1 MMKELGTGVKI
12 LGIVAVMATAFAR
25 PLDAQQI
32 HRWQAFLGCWI
43 STDPGVANSVLC
55 FKPDGAGVEV
65 STVVDGEPASTES
78 LLADGREQ
86 TIQTEGCTGFRSV
99 EFSLDGRRVFT
110 RSRVACA
117 DETRSNS
124 GVMAFV
130 APDRWVDVRS
140 IEIGGEPVTWLL
152 EYRPVDPEWFY
163 EHGIQHPSV
172 LDRQTVPAMRLRA
185 SQPIRTADVEEAASR
200 IAPGAVEMWVAV
212 QPSEFALDAAEIVR
226 LADTGMPTSL
236 IDVMV
241 AVSYPDR
248 FVVSLDGAATIY
260 EPELEPSTVR
270 FSVAPRGPYR
280 SYFFDPYFI
289 SGPYRYGRYAYPDYG
304 YYVSRLGGFPVYSV
318 YVPAMIVI
326 QPRSPSSRG
335 RMVNDRGYIRRTSEP
350 RSARPVDGGSSG
362 SRRGSTVSTSPPGRN
377 SSPTVR
383 SAPAGGVPSRT
394 ARPRSPARVSAP
406 TVRSAPAI
414 GVPSRTARPS
424 PPPRASAPTARPSPP
439 PRASAPTARPSP
451 PPRASAPTARR
462 SPPPRASA
470 PAARRSPPPRASAPA
485 ARPSPPPSS
494 SPEVRSPSSGSASP
508 RVDSSGGTST
518 GRTARP
524 RN

>member
-280 SYFFDPYFI
+280 SYFSTRTSYRDPIVTAGTRTRTTDTTF
-289 SGPYRYGRYAYPDYG
+289 PDWAG
-304 YYVSRLGGFPVYSV
+304 SPSIPFMCR
-318 YVPAMIVI
+318 
-326 QPRSPSSRG
+326 PRSSSSRG
-335 RMVNDRGYIRRTSEP
+335 LRRPAEGWSMTAVTS
-350 RSARPVDGGSSG
+350 
-362 SRRGSTVSTSPPGRN
+362 
-377 SSPTVR
+377 
-383 SAPAGGVPSRT
+383 
-394 ARPRSPARVSAP
+394 
-406 TVRSAPAI
+406 
-414 GVPSRTARPS
+414 
-424 PPPRASAPTARPSPP
+424 
-439 PRASAPTARPSP
+439 
-451 PPRASAPTARR
+451 
-462 SPPPRASA
+462 
-470 PAARRSPPPRASAPA
+470 A
-485 ARPSPPPSS
+485 ARPNLALQGP
-494 SPEVRSPSSGSASP
+494 
-508 RVDSSGGTST
+508 ST
-518 GRTARP
+518 GVLQDPAADPLSRRRP
-524 RN
+524 RAETPRPP

>member
-86 TIQTEGCTGFRSV
+86 TVQTEGCTGFRSV

-117 DETRSNS
+117 NETRSNS

-163 EHGIQHPSV
+163 EHGIQDPSV
-172 LDRQTVPAMRLRA
+172 LDRQTVLAMRLRA

-226 LADTGMPTSL
+226 LADSGMPTSL

-248 FVVSLDGAATIY
+248 FAVSLDGAATIY
-260 EPELEPSTVR
+260 EPEPEPSIIQYSIVR
-270 FSVAPRGPYR
+270 PQAR
-280 SYFFDPYFI
+280 SGATFFDPYFI
-289 SGPYRYGRYAYPDYG
+289 SWTLPSCLVRVIRITG
-304 YYVSRLGGFPVYSV
+304 YYVYRPGGGHRLFRLS
-318 YVPAMIVI
+318 AE
-326 QPRSPSSRG
+326 PRSSSSRG
-335 RMVNDRGYIRRTSEP
+335 SRPPGEGWSMASVTAATRPNLALQGPSTG
-350 RSARPVDGGSSG
+350 ARQDPAVDPL
-362 SRRGSTVSTSPPGRN
+362 SRR
-377 SSPTVR
+377 
-383 SAPAGGVPSRT
+383 
-394 ARPRSPARVSAP
+394 RPRAETP
-406 TVRSAPAI
+406 
-414 GVPSRTARPS
+414 RP
-424 PPPRASAPTARPSPP
+424 P
-439 PRASAPTARPSP
+439 
-451 PPRASAPTARR
+451 
-462 SPPPRASA
+462 
-470 PAARRSPPPRASAPA
+470 
-485 ARPSPPPSS
+485 
-494 SPEVRSPSSGSASP
+494 
-508 RVDSSGGTST
+508 
-518 GRTARP
+518 
-524 RN
+524 

>member
-1 MMKELGTGVKI
+1 MMKGLGTGVRI
-12 LGIVAVMATAFAR
+12 LGIGAVMATAFAR

-32 HRWQAFLGCWI
+32 HRWQAFFGCWT

-55 FKPDGAGVEV
+55 FTPDGAGVEV

-78 LLADGREQ
+78 VLADGQERMVE
-86 TIQTEGCTGFRSV
+86 IEGCTGFRSV

-140 IEIGGEPVTWLL
+140 IEIGGEPVTWMQ

-163 EHGIQHPSV
+163 EHGIQDPSV
-172 LDRQTVPAMRLRA
+172 LDHQTVLAMRLRA
-185 SQPIRTADVEEAASR
+185 SQPIGNVDVEEAASH
-200 IAPGAVEMWVAV
+200 IATGAVEMWVAV
-212 QPSEFALDAAEIVR
+212 QPSAFALDAAEIVR
-226 LADTGMPTSL
+226 LADSGMPTSL
-236 IDVMV
+236 IDLMV

-248 FVVSLDGAATIY
+248 FAVSLDGAATIY
-260 EPELEPSTVR
+260 EPEPEPSVVQY
-270 FSVAPRGPYR
+270 SIPRHRPSR

-289 SGPYRYGRYAYPDYG
+289 SGPYRHVSYG
-304 YYVSRLGGFPVYSV
+304 YPNYRYYISYWGGFPVYSV
-318 YVPAMIVI
+318 YAPRTIVI
-326 QPRSPSSRG
+326 QPREPSSQG
-335 RMVNDRGYIRRTSEP
+335 RMVNDRGYVRRTSEP

-377 SSPTVR
+377 SSPTVN
-383 SAPAGGVPSRT
+383 SAPASGVPSRT
-394 ARPRSPARVSAP
+394 ARPRSPANAPTP
-406 TVRSAPAI
+406 TVR
-414 GVPSRTARPS
+414 PSS
-424 PPPRASAPTARPSPP
+424 
-439 PRASAPTARPSP
+439 
-451 PPRASAPTARR
+451 
-462 SPPPRASA
+462 PPRASA
-470 PAARRSPPPRASAPA
+470 PAARPSSPPRASAPA

-494 SPEVRSPSSGSASP
+494 SP
-508 RVDSSGGTST
+508 RVDSSGGTAT